1 MIADEAYEALEEAV
15 GPEYASREPAVMD
28 GYSWQ
33 AHMNV
38 DPDIWIPRPEAVVLP
53 GSAEEVQAV
62 VRACNKHGLK
72 LKAFCV
78 GWGPFAG
85 PGKEGVIQVDLRR
98 MDRILEIDEKNM
110 IAVVEPYVIAGAL
123 QAEAMKVGLNT
134 HIIGAGPGHSPLAAA
149 TSLLGTGW
157 DGIYMSNSFRNL
169 LGVEWVL
176 PSGEVLRAGTPG
188 SGSGWFCGDGPGPS
202 LRGIMRGWLGTSG
215 SLGIF
220 TKCAL
225 KLFNW
230 PGPPKPEI
238 NGTLLDVRTEEMPN
252 FGTYMCLFPDREKY
266 AEAIYKV
273 GEAETGYIHHKTSHP
288 LLLAFLAPRFTRKL
302 SDKRILREA
311 LLALRHQFTLI
322 LAADTERELV
332 YQKSVL
338 AAIVSDQQGVLL
350 DLAAFPSIQQMLF
363 WGMVRSSLTPLVFRP
378 TGNYFAGFG
387 TDESLASQ
395 SLADELGE
403 PVGEKGGEEGNVL
416 DEFGD
421 DVWAPTYENTNRAH
435 CEHILLFDHRHREH
449 SKAVAGY
456 GREYVELGFEKFLAP
471 GLVGMTPDVRK
482 IYSSRAFN
490 FNEYQKKIV
499 AALDEG
505 NVSDTTWYTD
515 EAD

>member
-1 MIADEAYEALEEAV
+1 MIADEAYKALEEAV

-33 AHMNV
+33 SHMNV
-38 DPDIWIPRPEAVVLP
+38 DPDTWVPRPEAVVLP
-53 GSAEEVQAV
+53 GSTEEVQGV

-72 LKAFCV
+72 FKALCI

-110 IAVVEPYVIAGAL
+110 IAVVEPFVIAGAL

-149 TSLLGTGW
+149 TSMFGTGW

-176 PSGEVLRAGTPG
+176 PSGEVLRLGTPG

-202 LRGIMRGWLGTSG
+202 LRGIMRGWLGTCG
-215 SLGIF
+215 GLGIF

-238 NGTLLDVRTEEMPN
+238 EGTLLDVRTEEMSN
-252 FGTYMCLFPDREKY
+252 FGTYMCVFPDREKY
-266 AEAIYKV
+266 TEAVYKV
-273 GEAETGYIHHKTSHP
+273 GEAEIGYIHHKTSNP
-288 LLLAFLAPRFTRKL
+288 LLLGLITPHFLRRL
-302 SDKRILREA
+302 SGKPALREA
-311 LLALRHQFTLI
+311 FLALRHQFTLI
-322 LAADTERELV
+322 LAGGTERELE
-332 YQKSVL
+332 YQKRTL

-350 DLAAFPSIQQMLF
+350 DFAAFPSLQRMLF
-363 WGMVRSSLTPLVFRP
+363 WGMVRSSLTPLAFRA
-378 TGNYFAGFG
+378 TGNYYAGFG
-387 TDESLASQ
+387 TDGSFASQ
-395 SLADELGE
+395 SVADELGE
-403 PVGEKGGEEGNVL
+403 PLGEKGGEEGSIL
-416 DEFGD
+416 DTFGD
-421 DVWAPTYENTNRAH
+421 DLWAPTYENINRAH
-435 CEHILLFDHRHREH
+435 CEHILLFDHRNRKDTE
-449 SKAVAGY
+449 AVAEYARGY
-456 GREYVELGFEKFLAP
+456 VQLGFEHFLGP
-471 GLVGMTPDVRK
+471 GLAAIAPAVRK
-482 IYSSRAFN
+482 AYSSMAFN
-490 FNEYQKKIV
+490 YNEYQKKIV

-505 NVSDTTWYTD
+505 NVSDTSCYTD